1 MTAGRGIVHAEMP
14 GTDRMEGLQLW
25 INLKSEDKLC
35 PPQYQEK
42 VNSEII
48 KTSKEGVEVTII
60 AGECLGVRSETV
72 TRTPTYYLDIR
83 MQAGSNLQQNAPNGW
98 NSFLYVLQGK
108 INVGNTEIKVNQ
120 TAIFDVNGDIINF
133 TANEACRFVFL
144 AGRPTGERIVHYGPF
159 VMNTDKEIR
168 DAIRDYSNGTGGFEA
183 AREWKSRIG
192 NIH

>member
-83 MQAGSNLQQNAPNGW
+83 MQAGSELQQNIPDRW
-98 NSFLYVLQGK
+98 NSYLYVLSGR
-108 INVGNTEIKVNQ
+108 IRVGDKEIRANQ
-120 TAIFDVNGDIINF
+120 AAVFAVNGDTINF
-133 TANEACRFVFL
+133 NASETSRFAFL
-144 AGRPTGERIVHYGPF
+144 AGRPIGESIVQYGPF
-159 VMNTDKEIR
+159 VMNTDKEISTAMK
-168 DAIRDYSNGTGGFEA
+168 DFTNGTGGFEGG
-183 AREWKSRIG
+183 RQWRSRIA
-192 NIH
+192 NY